1 MSGTILDGKALAAQL
16 RDEIRQAAAKFTEQ
30 TGVTPCLAALLV
42 GDDPASAVYVRS
54 KRKACGE
61 SGMTSRLESLPADT
75 TTADLLQ
82 RVDRLNADPE
92 VHGILVQLPLPPQV
106 DSAAVLRRV
115 DPRKDVDGFHPENVG
130 LLAQGHPRFI
140 PCTPYGV
147 QQMLIRAAVATDGAH
162 AVIVGRS
169 EIVGKPMAL
178 LLMHKGPGGNA
189 TVTVCHSRSRDLP
202 GITRSADI
210 LIVAIGRPKFVTAD
224 MVRPGAIV
232 IDVGI
237 NRTDGGLVGDVDF
250 ESVRHVASRISPVP
264 GGVGPL
270 TVTMLLANTLAAA
283 RLAIG
288 AA

>member
-1 MSGTILDGKALAAQL
+1 MSATILDGKALAAQL
-16 RDEIRQAAAKFTEQ
+16 RDEIRQAAAEFTGR

-61 SGMTSRLESLPADT
+61 SGMASRLEQLPADT
-75 TTADLLQ
+75 TTAALLE
-82 RVDRLNADPE
+82 RVDRLNADPD

-140 PCTPYGV
+140 PCTPHGV
-147 QQMLIRAAVATDGAH
+147 QQMLIRAQVATDGAH
-162 AVIVGRS
+162 AVILGRS

-202 GITRSADI
+202 AITRSADI

-232 IDVGI
+232 VDVGI
-237 NRTDGGLVGDVDF
+237 NRTDAGLVGDVDF
-250 ESVRHVASRISPVP
+250 DSVRHVAARISPVP

-270 TVTMLLANTLAAA
+270 TVTMLLANTLSAA
-283 RLAIG
+283 RLACG